1 MSVISAAR
9 KDSFASVLEQLVVGA
24 TFFVLYGYLIRVVG
38 AEQLG
43 VWSLVMVSV
52 NLGQLANLGIA
63 SGLIRSVAKSEGE
76 GDREATVAAI
86 DTALLLTLGI
96 FLTLGLLLYFPFKA
110 YLLYSVSEDHRD
122 LALDLLPYG
131 LIVLVLTNIAN
142 VPLSGLGGMQL
153 FRWRSLI
160 AIFSTL
166 AGLLIV
172 LLGARPYG
180 ILAASI
186 AFVVQPALSSIAGW
200 YLLRRAVPELSW
212 FPRKFRGA
220 QARELLGFGFQI
232 QLITFAMM
240 FLEPATRL
248 VLGIYGTL
256 DSVTYFT
263 LAWRFIVQAR
273 GFVFSAVFVMVP
285 AFGKIGR
292 SQPEQ
297 SNPLYERVN
306 RLAAIAGSAVFGGAA
321 AMAPFVSD
329 IWIGQRAD
337 LFVSMTI
344 ALAIGWHVNA
354 LSLGAYVRGLGEG
367 VVSWILGGHILMAV
381 LNIALAYGF
390 AQAFGPIGPVWSL
403 TAALGFSSILYGYAT
418 HRRFGLGWKD
428 FITLGDVVSMAI
440 AACGAAAGFY
450 LYIVMFSEWGP
461 WISGFAAATTAGL
474 FMLVMIAVSAQRNAI
489 FGLARSLLGDFW
501 PHSLRR

>member
-9 KDSFASVLEQLVVGA
+9 KDSFASILEQLVVGA

-63 SGLIRSVAKSEGE
+63 SGLIRSVAKSEGD
-76 GDREATVAAI
+76 GDRDATVAAI
-86 DTALLLTLGI
+86 DTALLLTLAI
-96 FLTLGLLLYFPFKA
+96 FLSLGLLLYFPFKA
-110 YLLYSVSEDHRD
+110 YLVYSVSEDHGD
-122 LALDLLPYG
+122 LALNLLPYG

-166 AGLLIV
+166 VGLLIV
-172 LLGARPYG
+172 LFGAKPYG
-180 ILAASI
+180 ILAASV

-200 YLLRRAVPELSW
+200 YLLRKAVPELSW
-212 FPRKFRGA
+212 APRRFRAA
-220 QARELLGFGFQI
+220 QARELLGFGAQI

-240 FLEPATRL
+240 FIEPATRL

-273 GFVFSAVFVMVP
+273 GFVFSAIFVMVP

-297 SNPLYERVN
+297 SNPLYHRVN
-306 RLAAIAGSAVFGGAA
+306 RLAAIAGATVFGGAA
-321 AMAPFVSD
+321 AVAPFISD
-329 IWIGQRAD
+329 IWIGHRAN
-337 LFVSMTI
+337 LFIEMTI
-344 ALAIGWHVNA
+344 ALALGWHINA

-367 VVSWILGGHILMAV
+367 VVRWILGGHMLMAV

-390 AQAFGPIGPVWSL
+390 AQAFGPIGPVWSV
-403 TAALGFSSILYGYAT
+403 TVALGFSSLLYGYAT
-418 HRRFGLGWKD
+418 HRLFGLD
-428 FITLGDVVSMAI
+428 ASTFITAGDVVSMAI
-440 AACGAAAGFY
+440 AGFGAAAGFY
-450 LYIVMFSEWGP
+450 LYIWLFPVWGP
-461 WISGFAAATTAGL
+461 WVSGMAAASVAGL
-474 FMLVMIAVSAQRNAI
+474 FMLLMVALSAQRQTI
-489 FGLARSLLGDFW
+489 FGLARSLLGDFR
-501 PHSLRR
+501 PGSGGR